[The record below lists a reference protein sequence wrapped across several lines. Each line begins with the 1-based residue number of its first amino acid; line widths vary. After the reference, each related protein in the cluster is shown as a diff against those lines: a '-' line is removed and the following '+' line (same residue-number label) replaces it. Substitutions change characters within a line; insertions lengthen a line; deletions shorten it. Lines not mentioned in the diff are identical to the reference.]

1 MFEDWGFYQ
10 FVVGL
15 IALLIIIIIALYER
29 FKNKKA
35 FSYYKTD
42 SLPLISNKI
51 GRETLQVLY
60 NNTSVEDAHII
71 TFYFKNN
78 GIKFID
84 KEDFILPICISSETK
99 LKILNAVI
107 TSTHPQNLI
116 PSFTISDSQ
125 IVINPLVLN
134 RGDSF
139 QVNVVSDGEFLNPI
153 ILGRIKGVSGFDNL
167 NKKYTRISIKL
178 LYFSLGIIFTQ
189 FLIIAIRL
197 IISLIR

>member
-1 MFEDWGFYQ
+1 
-10 FVVGL
+10 
-15 IALLIIIIIALYER
+15 
-29 FKNKKA
+29 
-35 FSYYKTD
+35 
-42 SLPLISNKI
+42 
-51 GRETLQVLY
+51 
-60 NNTSVEDAHII
+60 
-71 TFYFKNN
+71 
-78 GIKFID
+78 
-84 KEDFILPICISSETK
+84 LPICISSETK

-107 TSTHPQNLI
+107 TSTHPQNLN